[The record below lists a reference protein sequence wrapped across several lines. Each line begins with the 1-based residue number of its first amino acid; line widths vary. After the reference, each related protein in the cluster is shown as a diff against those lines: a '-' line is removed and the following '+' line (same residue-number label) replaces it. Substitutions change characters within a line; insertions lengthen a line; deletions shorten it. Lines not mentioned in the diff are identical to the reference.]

1 MSVKMQSEIEIF
13 FTSFIKMFVE
23 KKILID
29 LRYLLLA
36 VRIFNLPPFP
46 DLRRRLVQFIH
57 AEVTRVFFTLPSGR
71 GLVQTRIP
79 SVISIRV
86 VISLGVGFS
95 LKMKMICWI
104 FFIENILEQNKKK
117 TTKWDTGSKYWTKWE
132 LVFRKMNKIA
142 GFIVFSH
149 SIYFMI
155 TVIYMYSFCSF
166 ELCIA
171 FTRRPLI
178 RRMHD
183 MSFKFSIIPR
193 QWYLSFWQVEVL
205 SLILKIPF
213 KKKLPGKF
221 LKFP

>member
-1 MSVKMQSEIEIF
+1 
-13 FTSFIKMFVE
+13 MFVE
-23 KKILID
+23 KKNLID

-46 DLRRRLVQFIH
+46 GLRRRLVQFIH
-57 AEVTRVFFTLPSGR
+57 AEVTRVFFTFSSGR

-79 SVISIRV
+79 SVISICV

-95 LKMKMICWI
+95 LKMKIICWF

-117 TTKWDTGSKYWTKWE
+117 KPTKWDTGSKYWTKWE
-132 LVFRKMNKIA
+132 LVYRKMNKIA

-149 SIYFMI
+149 WIYFMI
-155 TVIYMYSFCSF
+155 IVIYMYSFCSF

-171 FTRRPLI
+171 FTRGPLI

-213 KKKLPGKF
+213 KKNYLVNF
-221 LKFP
+221 

>member
-1 MSVKMQSEIEIF
+1 MQSEIEIF

-46 DLRRRLVQFIH
+46 GLRRRLVQFIH
-57 AEVTRVFFTLPSGR
+57 AEVTRVFFTFSSGR

-95 LKMKMICWI
+95 LKMKIICYF

-117 TTKWDTGSKYWTKWE
+117 KPN
-132 LVFRKMNKIA
+132 KMGHGQQILNKMRV
-142 GFIVFSH
+142 G
-149 SIYFMI
+149 
-155 TVIYMYSFCSF
+155 
-166 ELCIA
+166 
-171 FTRRPLI
+171 
-178 RRMHD
+178 
-183 MSFKFSIIPR
+183 
-193 QWYLSFWQVEVL
+193 LSQNE
-205 SLILKIPF
+205 
-213 KKKLPGKF
+213 
-221 LKFP
+221 

>member
-1 MSVKMQSEIEIF
+1 MQSEIEIF

-46 DLRRRLVQFIH
+46 GLRRRLVQFIH
-57 AEVTRVFFTLPSGR
+57 AEVTRIFFTLPSGR

-95 LKMKMICWI
+95 LKMKIICYF

-117 TTKWDTGSKYWTKWE
+117 KPN
-132 LVFRKMNKIA
+132 KMGHGKQILNKMRV
-142 GFIVFSH
+142 G
-149 SIYFMI
+149 
-155 TVIYMYSFCSF
+155 
-166 ELCIA
+166 
-171 FTRRPLI
+171 
-178 RRMHD
+178 
-183 MSFKFSIIPR
+183 
-193 QWYLSFWQVEVL
+193 LSQNE
-205 SLILKIPF
+205 
-213 KKKLPGKF
+213 
-221 LKFP
+221 

>member
-1 MSVKMQSEIEIF
+1 MQSEIEIF

-46 DLRRRLVQFIH
+46 GLRRRLVQFIH
-57 AEVTRVFFTLPSGR
+57 AEVTRIFFTLPSGR

-95 LKMKMICWI
+95 LKMKIICFV

-117 TTKWDTGSKYWTKWE
+117 KP
-132 LVFRKMNKIA
+132 NKI
-142 GFIVFSH
+142 GHGQQILNKMRVG
-149 SIYFMI
+149 
-155 TVIYMYSFCSF
+155 
-166 ELCIA
+166 
-171 FTRRPLI
+171 
-178 RRMHD
+178 
-183 MSFKFSIIPR
+183 
-193 QWYLSFWQVEVL
+193 LSQNE
-205 SLILKIPF
+205 
-213 KKKLPGKF
+213 
-221 LKFP
+221 